1 MAGTTNTTAE
11 AATPAAAP
19 TAKELLAND
28 RAVIDFASGDEDD
41 EEEEDEEDEDEADE
55 GGERPAKRQRQE
67 PPAND
72 TSKQV
77 EVPRKATFTRADK
90 INKTIM
96 KVTGNDDSGFSMFD
110 TSSSYPMMM
119 VYKKEIA
126 ASRKLLTAKKPQDA
140 FCIAMAAYLSMQDYE
155 VWYHDT
161 EDPRGVE
168 LVFTAY
174 YKLWNDIFKSDDA
187 TLGLKGRDVL
197 INVLSKFGNDVKDDH
212 EYNFPWFAKA

>member
-11 AATPAAAP
+11 AATPDAAP

-77 EVPRKATFTRADK
+77 EVPRKATFT
-90 INKTIM
+90 
-96 KVTGNDDSGFSMFD
+96 
-110 TSSSYPMMM
+110 
-119 VYKKEIA
+119 
-126 ASRKLLTAKKPQDA
+126 
-140 FCIAMAAYLSMQDYE
+140 
-155 VWYHDT
+155 
-161 EDPRGVE
+161 
-168 LVFTAY
+168 
-174 YKLWNDIFKSDDA
+174 
-187 TLGLKGRDVL
+187 
-197 INVLSKFGNDVKDDH
+197 
-212 EYNFPWFAKA
+212 